1 MGKGDPPARLTWW
14 TDRVRD
20 FQARFARCRLTS
32 AAFPTLIVYISDSE
46 PYREGAGGKG
56 QFNTTHWSVVL
67 LAGEVQNPKAGAALE
82 SLCQSY
88 WYPLYAYVR
97 RKGYSSHDAQDLTQ
111 DFFARLLEKNY
122 VRLATSERGKFRS
135 FLLKSL
141 HHFLVND
148 WVRKQAQKRGGGQ
161 MFISFQEQN
170 AEGRYQQEPASEIS
184 AESLYDRRWALALL
198 DKALN
203 GVGTEYRGSGR
214 GAVFDRLKGSI
225 LTDGTAE
232 MYTAIGGDL
241 GLSAGAV
248 KVALHRL
255 RSRFRALVRA
265 EVAQT
270 VSNPNEVDE
279 ELRCLMAALNAPASG
294 NSEPGPGVGL

>member
-1 MGKGDPPARLTWW
+1 MSWW
-14 TDRVRD
+14 IGCERD
-20 FQARFARCRLTS
+20 FRTRFSQNPSQKPIDFHCFS
-32 AAFPTLIVYISDSE
+32 ALIVCISNSE
-46 PYREGAGGKG
+46 AYREGAAGKG

-67 LAGEVQNPKAGAALE
+67 LAGEVQNSKAGAALE